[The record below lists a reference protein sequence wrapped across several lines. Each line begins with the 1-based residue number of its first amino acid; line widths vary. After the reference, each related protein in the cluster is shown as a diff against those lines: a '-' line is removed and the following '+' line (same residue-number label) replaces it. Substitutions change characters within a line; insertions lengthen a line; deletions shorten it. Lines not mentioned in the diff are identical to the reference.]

1 MLIYVYLILLLKSP
15 TYPKTVLGYVL
26 YIFKLMENLDDCR
39 KKCTKSPGKE
49 GTFGDCLV
57 QQNSQL
63 EQAAQDPHPIEF

>member
-1 MLIYVYLILLLKSP
+1 M
-15 TYPKTVLGYVL
+15 TA
-26 YIFKLMENLDDCR
+26 E
-39 KKCTKSPGKE
+39 KKCTKSLWQE